1 MNRNVVIGLG
11 HHYRSDDDAGL
22 EAARRVRA
30 RGLRKTAVIEHEGD
44 AVDLVQLWAGAQVAV
59 VIDAVRSGMAPGTI
73 HRVDVTGERIPD
85 HPRRD
90 SSHAV
95 GLADAVELGRALG
108 LLPDR
113 LVVVGIEGADFTPGV
128 GRSPEVAVAVD
139 EVVELVVAEMM
150 PLAALGGT
158 G

>member
-30 RGLRKTAVIEHEGD
+30 RGLRKTTVIEHEGD
-44 AVDLVQLWAGAQVAV
+44 AVDLVQLWAGAQLAV
-59 VIDAVRSGMAPGTI
+59 VIDAVRSGKAPGTI
-73 HRVDVTGERIPD
+73 HRIDATEERIPD

-95 GLADAVELGRALG
+95 GLGDAVELGRALG

-128 GRSPEVAVAVD
+128 GLSPEVAAAVD
-139 EVVELVVAEMM
+139 EVVELVVAEMV
-150 PLAALGGT
+150 PLATLGGV